1 MLVSIGKRVWEM
13 SRKGCEG
20 LLSMASEQIPFGIY
34 AIEKNG
40 RIEIRRDKCSSV
52 TQLKSLTRQYK
63 AAGYKVY
70 ANGR

>member
-1 MLVSIGKRVWEM
+1 MVVTFGKRVWKM
-13 SRKGCEG
+13 SRKECEG
-20 LLSMASEQIPFGIY
+20 LLSMASEQIPFGVY

-40 RIEIRRDKCSSV
+40 HLELRRDKCSSV
-52 TQLKSLTRQYK
+52 TQLKHLTRQLK